1 MSATCCL
8 FLSLL
13 GQNIFRPIGD
23 TKEHGTFS
31 DYGGSRPDPIG
42 DKAARML
49 KTVKKSTKM
58 FLFLFF

>member
-13 GQNIFRPIGD
+13 GQNIFR
-23 TKEHGTFS
+23 
-31 DYGGSRPDPIG
+31 PIG